1 MYRQKIVC
9 FLFVVIVLCEALD
22 SDVSGCKKVCDDKV
36 SFIFWYDI
44 GIMLM
49 NAHGDQYYINDGT

>member
-22 SDVSGCKKVCDDKV
+22 SDVSGCQKVCDDKV

-49 NAHGDQYYINDGT
+49 NIHEAW